1 MGPSP
6 SEDMEVAARSNKL
19 KLLAVAAGPRLLEDL
34 EQADADLA
42 AGRSRPIDELIAEL
56 DAEENSA

>member
-1 MGPSP
+1 
-6 SEDMEVAARSNKL
+6 MEVAARSNKL